1 MSSHPARVR
10 SVAFLAHDPRRNER
24 GMALIFALFF
34 AVVALGITL
43 SGTIFV
49 KAHRDATSIRF
60 ASNSQAV
67 EFARSGLIEA
77 IGWFRKQ
84 TAQPVTT
91 FAPQFAP
98 TATPPS
104 FDTIDPEIGI
114 VREFEISGA
123 IWGRYEVWKTWAA
136 DPDADRLAFRTQ
148 LQCEDISDQRGNLSP
163 GSVWRLRSIGYVFRR
178 TDPSARFDAEPNR
191 VIAKEL
197 VETEIR
203 RLALQPPGQA
213 ALCTRTAST
222 CRINTRGRIYGGTN
236 AAGIYVKSGT
246 GSVTVSGTGA
256 TVTGGISPNANYD
269 DSMTAV
275 FGVTLAELQGMAD
288 AVIVNPAEFPSP
300 LPDTSVVVADT
311 DLTFDATRPLTGTG
325 ILVVNGDVTIQPSSY
340 SSFSGLL
347 YVNGNLTVREPCEMQ
362 GSIVVT
368 GAVTVQGSTSDFAT
382 ITFDDGIVARLRQT
396 LGTYRQATST
406 TRPFWGD
413 QR

>member
-1 MSSHPARVR
+1 MSLERASIRGADSPADGGRP
-10 SVAFLAHDPRRNER
+10 DQR

-49 KAHRDATSIRF
+49 KAHRDTTSIQF

-67 EFARSGLIEA
+67 EFARSGLVEA
-77 IGWFRKQ
+77 IGWYRKQ

-98 TATPPS
+98 AATPPV
-104 FDTIDPEIGI
+104 FDTIDPDIGI
-114 VREFEISGA
+114 VREFEIHGA
-123 IWGRYEVWKTWAA
+123 IWGRYEVWKPWPL
-136 DPDADRLAFRTQ
+136 DPDADRLALRTQ
-148 LQCEDISDQRGNLSP
+148 VQCEDISDQRGNLSP
-163 GSVWRLRSIGYVFRR
+163 GSVWRLRSIGYVYRR
-178 TDPSARFDAEPNR
+178 VDPALAFDEGPNR

-197 VETEIR
+197 VETEVR

-213 ALCTRTAST
+213 AVCARTAST
-222 CRINTRGRIYGGTN
+222 CRVLTRGRIYGGAG
-236 AAGIYVKSGT
+236 AAGIYTRSGT
-246 GSVTVSGTGA
+246 GTVTVSGTGA

-275 FGVTLAELQGMAD
+275 FGVTLPELKGMAD
-288 AVIVNPAEFPSP
+288 LTVIDANEFPSP
-300 LPDTSVVVADT
+300 LPETSVVVADT
-311 DLTFDATRPLTGTG
+311 DLTFDSSRPLSGTG
-325 ILVVNGDVTIQPSSY
+325 VLVVDGNVTIQPSSY
-340 SSFSGLL
+340 SNFSGLL
-347 YVNGNLTVREPCEMQ
+347 YVNGNLTVREGCELQ
-362 GSIVVT
+362 GAIVVT
-368 GAVTVQGSTSDFAT
+368 GAVTVQGSASDFAT
-382 ITFDDGIVARLRQT
+382 ITFDDGIVARLRQS

>member
-1 MSSHPARVR
+1 MSLARASIRGADSPADVGRT
-10 SVAFLAHDPRRNER
+10 DQR

-43 SGTIFV
+43 SGTIFM
-49 KAHRDATSIRF
+49 KAHRDTTSIQF

-67 EFARSGLIEA
+67 EFARSGLVEA

-84 TAQPVTT
+84 TAQPVTN
-91 FAPQFAP
+91 FAPQFSP
-98 TATPPS
+98 TANPPV
-104 FDTIDPEIGI
+104 FDTIEPDIGI
-114 VREFEISGA
+114 VREFEIHGS
-123 IWGRYEVWKTWAA
+123 IWGRYEVWKPWAG
-136 DPDADRLAFRTQ
+136 DPDANRLGFRNQ
-148 LQCEDISDQRGNLSP
+148 VQCEDISDQRGNLSP
-163 GSVWRLRSIGYVFRR
+163 GSVWRLRSIGYVYRR
-178 TDPSARFDAEPNR
+178 TDPSAAFDEGPNR

-213 ALCTRTAST
+213 AVCTRTAST
-222 CRINTRGRIYGGTN
+222 CRVLTRGRIYGGAG
-236 AAGIYVKSGT
+236 AAGVYTRSGT
-246 GSVTVSGTGA
+246 GNVTVSGTGA

-288 AVIVNPAEFPSP
+288 LTVVDANEFPSP
-300 LPDTSVVVADT
+300 LPETSVVVADT
-311 DLTFDATRPLTGTG
+311 DLTFDATRPLSGTG
-325 ILVVNGDVTIQPSSY
+325 VLVVDGNVTIQPSSY
-340 SSFSGLL
+340 SNFSGLL
-347 YVNGNLTVREPCEMQ
+347 YVNGNLTVREGCELQ
-362 GSIVVT
+362 GALVVT
-368 GAVTVQGSTSDFAT
+368 GAVTVQGSASDFAT
-382 ITFDDGIVARLRQT
+382 ITFDDGIVARLRQS

>member
-1 MSSHPARVR
+1 MRVDPASHREVHPCVR
-10 SVAFLAHDPRRNER
+10 NGHSAES

-49 KAHRDATSIRF
+49 KAHRDTTNIRF

-67 EFARSGLIEA
+67 EFARSGLVEA

-84 TAQPVTT
+84 TSQPVVNFT
-91 FAPQFAP
+91 PQFTP
-98 TATPPS
+98 TAANPV

-114 VREFEISGA
+114 VREFEISGSL
-123 IWGRYEVWKTWAA
+123 WGRYEVWKSWPA
-136 DPDADRLAFRTQ
+136 DPDAERRAFRAQ
-148 LQCEDISDQRGNLSP
+148 VQCEDISDQRGNLSP
-163 GSVWRLRSIGYVFRR
+163 GSVWRIRSIGYVFRR
-178 TDPSARFDAEPNR
+178 NDETARFDEAPNR
-191 VIAKEL
+191 VVAKEL
-197 VETEIR
+197 TETEIR

-213 ALCTRTAST
+213 TICTRTAST
-222 CRINTRGRIYGGTN
+222 FRVNTRGRVYGGTN
-236 AAGIYVKSGT
+236 ASGGYTRSGT

-256 TVTGGISPNANYD
+256 TLTGGVGSTANYD

-275 FGVTLAELQGMAD
+275 FGVTLPELQGMAD
-288 AVIVNPAEFPSP
+288 LSVVQANEFPSP

-311 DLTFDATRPLTGTG
+311 DLTFDATRPLSGTG
-325 ILVVNGDVTIQPSSY
+325 VLVVDGNVTIQPGSY
-340 SSFSGLL
+340 SAFSGLL
-347 YVNGNLTVREPCEMQ
+347 YVNGNLTVREPCELQ
-362 GSIVVT
+362 GAFVVT
-368 GAVTVQGSTSDFAT
+368 GSVTVQGSASDYAT
-382 ITFDDGIVARLRQT
+382 ITWDDGIVARLRQS